1 MLKFLISLSTII
13 LAITLLNS
21 SRASDLSIDDKIII
35 KLDISP
41 SESYASFVSGNLEP
55 GVGLALSG
63 GGSRGLAHIG
73 VLKVLERE
81 NINITFI
88 AGVSMGGIIGG
99 LYSSG
104 YSPGELESIALDVRW
119 RELFSQSPLRS
130 SLLATQKDRSE
141 KSLVKIRFDNWRP
154 VLPRAITSGQ
164 NLSQFLEALTARAGI
179 RSSVSF
185 DYLDPRLRII
195 CTDLSTGE
203 KVILASG
210 NLAEAM
216 RASMAVPVALTP
228 VDIEEKLLV
237 DGGLV
242 DPVPVDVVIEN
253 AGHPV
258 IAVNTSS
265 DLLPASMIIDV
276 IDIADQT
283 TTIMSMHRK
292 VESLK
297 KADLV
302 ITPDMEGRLST
313 DFSDIRSLIEAGEK
327 AAEKAIPEIR
337 RLLSETYSSTRDSL
351 EYAITGWGIK
361 SLSFMPETFFKAVF
375 EHSSRTSSRE
385 IESNLRRAFES
396 GYISDARAELIP
408 VDSGY
413 YVEYHL
419 VDNPRV
425 REIVFEGGTLFTEG
439 ELADLIETR
448 EGMILNHA
456 MVSADR
462 KDMEG
467 FYIRSGYSLVRVY
480 SIFDPDDRRLVFKI
494 DEGRINNIILEGNK
508 RTKAWAVTRHVPFN
522 PGDIFQQ
529 KKAERGVEDLY
540 GTDLFETVRFLAAPD
555 TIGITLKV
563 LVTEKSYNIL
573 RSGAR
578 FDLEYGSKAF
588 IDIVDD
594 NLFGAGL
601 ELYLSTTVGEKRRSM
616 SLDFEADRIWNSLYT
631 YRLFIDYGE
640 FKRNYYIDHEYNG
653 YLREFHHGGVLSL
666 GRQIP
671 RLGTI
676 SIVGQIRRYS
686 WDEFG
691 KPDRQ
696 RFDKGSM
703 GFRSIVDTRDA
714 LDFPESGKYHLF
726 ELEFA
731 GELAV
736 DGVAYTRFF
745 TSIESYY
752 RLNNRLNFHPK
763 FSLGASSNFMPFF
776 DQFTLGGQQNFMG
789 LFEDEIVGEK
799 LFLGDLELRYRI
811 FGPIYLK
818 GRYNMGNIWSRI
830 ESIRLSEMRYSGGIG
845 LAVKTFIG
853 PISSWYGR
861 TDEGLDA
868 FYFSVGYDW

>member
-1 MLKFLISLSTII
+1 MFRFLISLSTII
-13 LAITLLNS
+13 IVLTPLNF
-21 SRASDLSIDDKIII
+21 SRASDLLIDDIIII
-35 KLDISP
+35 KLDTSP
-41 SESYASFVSGNLEP
+41 SESYASFVSADLEP
-55 GVGLALSG
+55 GVGLALTG

-73 VLKVLERE
+73 VLKVLDRE
-81 NINITFI
+81 NINIEFI
-88 AGVSMGGIIGG
+88 AGVSMGGVIGG

-104 YSPGELESIALDVRW
+104 YSPAELENIALEVQW
-119 RELFSQSPLRS
+119 KELFSQSPLRS

-141 KSLVKIRFDNWRP
+141 KSLIKIRFDNWRP

-179 RSSVSF
+179 RSSISF
-185 DYLDPRLRII
+185 DYLNPRLRII

-203 KVILASG
+203 KVILSSG

-216 RASMAVPVALTP
+216 RASMAVPIALTP
-228 VDIEEKLLV
+228 VDIEEKILV

-242 DPVPVDVVIEN
+242 DPVPVDVVIRN
-253 AGHPV
+253 IRHPV

-265 DLLPASMIIDV
+265 DLLPASKIVDV

-283 TTIMSMHRK
+283 TTIMSMRRK
-292 VESLK
+292 TESLE

-313 DFSDIRSLIEAGEK
+313 DFSDIKSLIEAGEK

-337 RLLSETYSSTRDSL
+337 RLLSETNPSAEDGP
-351 EYAITGWGIK
+351 EYRITGWEIND
-361 SLSFMPETFFKAVF
+361 LSFMPKTFFKTVF
-375 EHSSRTSSRE
+375 EHSGRISSRK

-413 YVEYHL
+413 YLEYHL
-419 VDNPRV
+419 IDNPRIS
-425 REIVFEGGTLFTEG
+425 EIVYDGATLFEERDFT
-439 ELADLIETR
+439 DLVESR
-448 EGMILNHA
+448 EGMILNYA

-462 KDMEG
+462 EILER
-467 FYIRSGYSLVRVY
+467 FYIRSGFSLVRVY
-480 SIFDPDDRRLVFKI
+480 SIFDPDNRQLVFKI
-494 DEGRINNIILEGNK
+494 DEGRINNIVLEGNK
-508 RTKAWAVTRHVPFN
+508 RTRAWAVMRHVPFN
-522 PGDIFQQ
+522 PGDVFKQR
-529 KKAERGVEDLY
+529 KAERGVEDLY

-555 TIGITLKV
+555 SVGITLKV
-563 LVTEKSYNIL
+563 LVTEKPYNIL

-578 FDLEYGSKAF
+578 YDLEYGSKAF

-594 NLFGAGL
+594 NLFGGGL
-601 ELYLSTTVGEKRRSM
+601 ELYLSTTVGEKRRSV

-631 YRLFIDYGE
+631 FRLFVDYGE
-640 FKRNYYIDHEYNG
+640 FKRNYYIDHKYQG
-653 YLREFHHGGVLSL
+653 YLSEFHHGGELSL

-671 RLGTI
+671 RLGMI
-676 SIVGQIRRYS
+676 SIVGQIRRYR
-686 WDEFG
+686 WEEFG
-691 KPDRQ
+691 KVDKLL
-696 RFDKGSM
+696 FDKGSI
-703 GFRSIVDTRDA
+703 GFRSIVDTRDEI
-714 LDFPESGKYHLF
+714 DFPESGKYHLF

-731 GELAV
+731 GELS
-736 DGVAYTRFF
+736 GERVAYTRFL

-752 RLNNRLNFHPK
+752 RVNNRLNFHPK
-763 FSLGASSNFMPFF
+763 LSLGVSSNFMPFF

-799 LFLGDLELRYRI
+799 LFLGDLEMRYSV
-811 FGPIYLK
+811 FGPIYLR

-830 ESIRLSEMRYSGGIG
+830 ENIRLSEMRYSGGIG
-845 LAVKTFIG
+845 IAVKTFIG

-868 FYFSVGYDW
+868 FYFSAGYNW

>member
-1 MLKFLISLSTII
+1 MFRFLISLSTII
-13 LAITLLNS
+13 FALPPLNS
-21 SRASDLSIDDKIII
+21 SEASDLSPDDKIII

-41 SESYASFVSGNLEP
+41 SESYASFMSNDLES

-73 VLKVLERE
+73 VLRVLDRE
-81 NINITFI
+81 NINVAFI

-104 YSPGELESIALDVRW
+104 YSPDELERIALDVRW
-119 RELFSQSPLRS
+119 KELFSQSPMRS

-164 NLSQFLEALTARAGI
+164 NLNQFLEALTARAGI
-179 RSSVSF
+179 RSSISF
-185 DYLDPRLRII
+185 DYLNPRLRII

-203 KVILASG
+203 KVILSSG

-228 VDIEEKLLV
+228 VDIAEKLLV

-242 DPVPVDVVIEN
+242 DPIPVDVVTEN
-253 AGHPV
+253 VRHPV

-265 DLLPASMIIDV
+265 ELLPASRILDV

-283 TTIMSMHRK
+283 TTIMSMRGK
-292 VESLK
+292 EESLE

-313 DFSDIRSLIEAGEK
+313 DFSDIESVIKAGEE

-337 RLLSETYSSTRDSL
+337 RLLSEANSL
-351 EYAITGWGIK
+351 TGDGPEYRITGWEIK
-361 SLSFMPETFFKAVF
+361 GLSFMPMTFFKTVF
-375 EHSSRTSSRE
+375 EHSNRTSNRE
-385 IESNLRRAFES
+385 IESNLKRAFES

-413 YVEYHL
+413 HLEYHL
-419 VDNPRV
+419 IDNPRIS
-425 REIVFEGGTLFTEG
+425 EIVFDGATLFEKGDFT
-439 ELADLIETR
+439 DLVESR

-456 MVSADR
+456 MVSSDR
-462 KDMEG
+462 EILER
-467 FYIRSGYSLVRVY
+467 FYIRSGFSLVRVY
-480 SIFDPDDRRLVFKI
+480 SIFDPDNRQLVFKI
-494 DEGRINNIILEGNK
+494 DEGRINNIVIEGNR
-508 RTKAWAVTRHVPFN
+508 RTKTWAVMRHVPFD
-522 PGDIFQQ
+522 PGDVFKQR
-529 KKAERGVEDLY
+529 KAERGVEDLY
-540 GTDLFETVRFLAAPD
+540 GTDLFETVRFLAMPD

-563 LVTEKSYNIL
+563 LVLEKPYSIL

-588 IDIVDD
+588 VDIVDD

-601 ELYLSTTVGEKRRSM
+601 ELYVSTTVGEKRRSV

-631 YRLFIDYGE
+631 FRLFFDYGE
-640 FKRNYYIDHEYNG
+640 FKRNYYIDHEYQG
-653 YLREFHHGGVLSL
+653 YLSEFHHGGELSL

-671 RLGTI
+671 RFGTI
-676 SIVGQIRRYS
+676 SIIGQIRRYR
-686 WDEFG
+686 WDEFDRA
-691 KPDRQ
+691 DRQ
-696 RFDKGSM
+696 QFDKGSI
-703 GFRSIVDTRDA
+703 GFRSIVDTRDE
-714 LDFPESGKYHLF
+714 LEFPETGKYHLF

-731 GELAV
+731 GELSG
-736 DGVAYTRFF
+736 DKVAYTRFL

-752 RLNNRLNFHPK
+752 RLNSRLNFHPK
-763 FSLGASSNFMPFF
+763 LSLGISTNFMPFF
-776 DQFTLGGQQNFMG
+776 DQFTLGGRQNFLG

-799 LFLGDLELRYRI
+799 LFSGDLELRYRVL
-811 FGPIYLK
+811 GPIYLR
-818 GRYNMGNIWSRI
+818 GRYNMGNIWTRI
-830 ESIRLSEMRYSGGIG
+830 ENIRLSEMRYSGGIG
-845 LAVKTFIG
+845 IAVKTYIG

-861 TDEGLDA
+861 SSDGLDA
-868 FYFSVGYDW
+868 FYFSVGHNW